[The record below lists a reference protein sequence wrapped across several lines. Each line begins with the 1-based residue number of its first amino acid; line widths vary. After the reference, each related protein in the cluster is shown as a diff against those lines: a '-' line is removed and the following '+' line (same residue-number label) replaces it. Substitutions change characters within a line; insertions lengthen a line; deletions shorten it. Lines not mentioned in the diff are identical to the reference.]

1 MVLDK
6 KQIRS
11 DRWLKMMMR
20 TGVPVAIVSILCLWL
35 GQLLSSP
42 ALGSVFLVT
51 MPIALLVGF
60 SYNIRYIMLA
70 VRARRQASDKSA
82 DNE

>member
-1 MVLDK
+1 MEIDR

-11 DRWLKMMMR
+11 DRWLKRMMR

-35 GQLLSSP
+35 GQLMASP

-51 MPIALLVGF
+51 MPIALVIGF
-60 SYNIRYIMLA
+60 SYNIRYVMLA
-70 VRARRQASDKSA
+70 VRARRQAVDKST
-82 DNE
+82 EHE

>member
-1 MVLDK
+1 MVIDK

-35 GQLLSSP
+35 GQLMASP

-51 MPIALLVGF
+51 MPIALLIGF
-60 SYNIRYIMLA
+60 IYNIRYVMLA
-70 VRARRQASDKSA
+70 LRARRQAA
-82 DNE
+82 DSSSNHE